1 MKLDFLKPV
10 AEKLA
15 PVAAK
20 ATKMKPEL
28 MIGGGIFMLV
38 GGTVLAC
45 KATLDARKE
54 VDETLEAVENV
65 ENPAD
70 KTVEYAKLGVSLA
83 SLYAPA
89 ALAIAGGTMLVVG
102 GRNELRARLG
112 MLGAA
117 YATLDTAY
125 SKYRE
130 HVVDEY
136 GEEADR
142 KFRLGISKEKVEEVT
157 TTKSGK
163 EKVTTKVVETV
174 HSDGFGYSMYA
185 RYFDAFNSNEH
196 VKSQAQNYDFL
207 LLKQSW
213 ANERLQRRGFLF
225 LNEVYEELGFDYIPE
240 GWLVGWKLGNG
251 DGFVD
256 FGIFEAR
263 NSIAR
268 DAVRY
273 NGNETCFVL
282 DFNVDGPI
290 WDIV

>member
-1 MKLDFLKPV
+1 MNLDFLKPV

-20 ATKMKPEL
+20 AAKAKPEL
-28 MIGGGIFMLV
+28 MIGGGILLMV
-38 GGTVLAC
+38 GGAVMAC
-45 KATLDARKE
+45 KATLDVAEKVE
-54 VDETLEAVENV
+54 DAVDEAATV

-70 KTVEYAKLGVSLA
+70 KAVVYGKAAVKVA
-83 SLYAPA
+83 VKYAPA
-89 ALAIAGGTMLVVG
+89 AVSMTGGILLVVG
-102 GRNELRARLG
+102 GRNELRTRLG

-117 YATLDTAY
+117 YATLNGAY
-125 SKYRE
+125 SRYRE
-130 HVVDEY
+130 HVVEDY
-136 GEEADR
+136 GEDVDR
-142 KFRLGISKEKVEEVT
+142 RYRLGLVKEKVEEVT

-163 EKVTTKVVETV
+163 EKTVTRTVEAV

-185 RYFDAFNSNEH
+185 RYFDAYNSNEH

-263 NSIAR
+263 NALAR
-268 DAVRY
+268 DGVRY

-290 WDIV
+290 WDII